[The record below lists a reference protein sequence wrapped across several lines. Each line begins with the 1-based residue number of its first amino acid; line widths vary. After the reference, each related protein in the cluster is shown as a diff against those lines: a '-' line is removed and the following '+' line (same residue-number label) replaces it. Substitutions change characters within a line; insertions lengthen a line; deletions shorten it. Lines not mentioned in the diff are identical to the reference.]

1 MSWSDIALAPNMAG
15 THSYL
20 AAIEHGENDFFDD
33 DQAETSSPEL
43 QLETVAERTS
53 E

>member
-1 MSWSDIALAPNMAG
+1 MSWSDKALAPNLAG
-15 THSYL
+15 AFNL

-43 QLETVAERTS
+43 
-53 E
+53 